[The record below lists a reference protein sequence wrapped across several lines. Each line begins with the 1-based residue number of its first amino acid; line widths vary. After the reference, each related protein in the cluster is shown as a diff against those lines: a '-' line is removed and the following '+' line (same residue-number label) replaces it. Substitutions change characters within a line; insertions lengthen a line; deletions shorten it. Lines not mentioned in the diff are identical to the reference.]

1 LNLPNTL
8 TLTRIFLV
16 PLLVVVL
23 LTKIAEDWFG
33 IPQQILGVALLL
45 AASLTDLL
53 DGFLARRR
61 GQITTLGTLLD
72 PLADKLLI
80 SAAFISLVETRLA
93 PAWAVVIIIARE
105 FAVSGLR
112 SIAATEGFTIAASK
126 MAKLKMAAQVF
137 AITLLIMGSA
147 DGAPPAGDS
156 YLTSKQAL
164 SDIVQHQTISVLQL
178 RALSYTAGQAMLWIV
193 VFSSLYSMY
202 GYFRKFYGKVRDRI
216 EVRQRRRLRELM
228 KRRRKSKDLL
238 QDDIS
243 MEDQGNFSAIE

>member
-1 LNLPNTL
+1 LNLPNFL
-8 TLTRIFLV
+8 TLIRIFLV
-16 PLLVVVL
+16 PIIVVVL
-23 LTKIAEDWFG
+23 LTNVSETWLG
-33 IPQQILGVALLL
+33 ISQRILGVVLFLL
-45 AASLTDLL
+45 ASLTDLL

-126 MAKLKMAAQVF
+126 IGKLKMAAQVV
-137 AITLLIMGSA
+137 AITLLILGSENN
-147 DGAPPAGDS
+147 
-156 YLTSKQAL
+156 LTITQTTYSL
-164 SDIVQHQTISVLQL
+164 LNLWEIVQTGQLTTLDYHLQCYL
-178 RALSYTAGQAMLWIV
+178 AGQAMLLIV

-202 GYFRKFYGKVRDRI
+202 GYFRKFYSKVRDRV
-216 EVRQRRRLRELM
+216 EVRQQRRLRELL
-228 KRRRKSKDLL
+228 KRQKRKLALARDRLT
-238 QDDIS
+238 
-243 MEDQGNFSAIE
+243 IEKNNI